1 LELLTALK
9 SLTKLRSR
17 LLGVVFDS
25 SPLTRYE
32 SVNLYGRPCCSK
44 RSGGAGTLARLTIFS
59 QTARQTKK
67 RGSRRAFICSP
78 DGDPQTYALL
88 YCSVFKERMLMRGP
102 FRTGSLLTAP
112 KWRFINI
119 TAAIVSPSHLRV
131 NP

>member
-32 SVNLYGRPCCSK
+32 SVNLYGRPCYSK

-59 QTARQTKK
+59 QTAKQNKNAACAARSSVT
-67 RGSRRAFICSP
+67 P

>member
-59 QTARQTKK
+59 QTARQTKNAA
-67 RGSRRAFICSP
+67 RAAPSS
-78 DGDPQTYALL
+78 AL
-88 YCSVFKERMLMRGP
+88 RMETHRLMRYC
-102 FRTGSLLTAP
+102 TAQFS
-112 KWRFINI
+112 RNEC
-119 TAAIVSPSHLRV
+119 
-131 NP
+131 